1 VGLSPTL
8 LPVLVHPRKTKFGFS
23 HRDEWSGVWH
33 VHVTSAP
40 HDQQANRELL
50 EECRKLF
57 RADVELVRGS
67 SSTKKVLRI
76 GMGKESLEQKLESNR
91 ILQTKKRE

>member
-1 VGLSPTL
+1 MGLSPTL
-8 LPVLVHPRKTKFGFS
+8 LPVLVHPRKSKFGFS

-33 VHVTSAP
+33 VHVTSPP

-57 RADVELVRGS
+57 RADVEMVRGS

-76 GMGKESLEQKLESNR
+76 GKEKELVEQKLESSR
-91 ILQTKKRE
+91 ILPNKKRE